1 MFKEG
6 PFFKQE
12 NKELVFYVLGP
23 PKTKSYSIHTPT
35 SIVMFPDVPSEEPF
49 SYVARIPVFICA
61 LKESLF
67 MFVLRDTFTAK
78 RTKTPDGIVMTELET
93 NCSVGEGFIR
103 VEVSVSLAEKIEIL
117 LEIFS
122 WLEAV
127 VATSNDAI
135 VSVSEFCMLREVKVK
150 FCEVFS
156 LEEACVNEVLWPVSD
171 DSNTCGLVVITKNS
185 LERFPL
191 EEGVADTFIDVTAVY
206 FDSNTC
212 GLVVITK
219 NSLERF
225 PLEEGVA
232 DTFIDVTA
240 VYFEVCDAAK
250 RVVCVGGTLWK
261 ETLSA
266 GVALD
271 CSTELLVVLTGLP
284 SLERL
289 EIVVLE
295 AEDSAVK
302 LVTRKLP
309 NVWTCE
315 DLTDVLTSV
324 NRSVCDVSRLLI
336 CVSDLLGSV
345 VTCEGA
351 DGNTE

>member
-206 FDSNTC
+206 F
-212 GLVVITK
+212 
-219 NSLERF
+219 
-225 PLEEGVA
+225 
-232 DTFIDVTA
+232 
-240 VYFEVCDAAK
+240 EVFDAAK

-271 CSTELLVVLTGLP
+271 CSTELLVVVTGLP

>member
-6 PFFKQE
+6 SFFKQE

-191 EEGVADTFIDVTAVY
+191 EEGVADTF
-206 FDSNTC
+206 
-212 GLVVITK
+212 L
-219 NSLERF
+219 
-225 PLEEGVA
+225 
-232 DTFIDVTA
+232 DVTA
-240 VYFEVCDAAK
+240 VYFEVFDAAK

-271 CSTELLVVLTGLP
+271 FSTELLVVLTGLP

>member
-206 FDSNTC
+206 F
-212 GLVVITK
+212 
-219 NSLERF
+219 
-225 PLEEGVA
+225 
-232 DTFIDVTA
+232 
-240 VYFEVCDAAK
+240 EVCDAAK

-302 LVTRKLP
+302 LVTRKSP

>member
-12 NKELVFYVLGP
+12 NKELVFYVLRP

-191 EEGVADTFIDVTAVY
+191 EEGVADTF
-206 FDSNTC
+206 
-212 GLVVITK
+212 L
-219 NSLERF
+219 
-225 PLEEGVA
+225 
-232 DTFIDVTA
+232 DVTA
-240 VYFEVCDAAK
+240 VYFEVFDAAK

>member
-6 PFFKQE
+6 SFFKQE

-35 SIVMFPDVPSEEPF
+35 SIVMFPNVPSEEPF

-61 LKESLF
+61 PKESLF

-150 FCEVFS
+150 FCGVSS

-191 EEGVADTFIDVTAVY
+191 EEGVADTFIDVTA
-206 FDSNTC
+206 
-212 GLVVITK
+212 I
-219 NSLERF
+219 
-225 PLEEGVA
+225 
-232 DTFIDVTA
+232 
-240 VYFEVCDAAK
+240 YFEVCDAAK

-302 LVTRKLP
+302 LVTRKLL
-309 NVWTCE
+309 NVWTFE

>member
-6 PFFKQE
+6 SFFKQE

-171 DSNTCGLVVITKNS
+171 DSNTCGLVVIN
-185 LERFPL
+185 
-191 EEGVADTFIDVTAVY
+191 
-206 FDSNTC
+206 
-212 GLVVITK
+212 K

-302 LVTRKLP
+302 LVT
-309 NVWTCE
+309 
-315 DLTDVLTSV
+315 
-324 NRSVCDVSRLLI
+324 
-336 CVSDLLGSV
+336 
-345 VTCEGA
+345 
-351 DGNTE
+351 

>member
-206 FDSNTC
+206 F
-212 GLVVITK
+212 
-219 NSLERF
+219 
-225 PLEEGVA
+225 
-232 DTFIDVTA
+232 
-240 VYFEVCDAAK
+240 EVFDAAK

-309 NVWTCE
+309 NIWTCE

>member
-23 PKTKSYSIHTPT
+23 PKTKSYSIYTPT

-191 EEGVADTFIDVTAVY
+191 EEGVADTF
-206 FDSNTC
+206 
-212 GLVVITK
+212 L
-219 NSLERF
+219 
-225 PLEEGVA
+225 
-232 DTFIDVTA
+232 DVTA
-240 VYFEVCDAAK
+240 VYFEVFDAAK

-266 GVALD
+266 GVALE

-324 NRSVCDVSRLLI
+324 NRSVCDVSRLPI

>member
-6 PFFKQE
+6 SFFKQE
-12 NKELVFYVLGP
+12 NKELIFYVLGP
-23 PKTKSYSIHTPT
+23 PKTKSYSIPTPT

-93 NCSVGEGFIR
+93 NCSVGECFIR

-171 DSNTCGLVVITKNS
+171 DSNTCGLVVIN
-185 LERFPL
+185 
-191 EEGVADTFIDVTAVY
+191 
-206 FDSNTC
+206 
-212 GLVVITK
+212 K

-271 CSTELLVVLTGLP
+271 FSTELLVVLTGLP

-295 AEDSAVK
+295 AEDNAVK
-302 LVTRKLP
+302 LVTRKLL

>member
-6 PFFKQE
+6 SFFKQK

-61 LKESLF
+61 PKESLF

-150 FCEVFS
+150 FCGVSS

-206 FDSNTC
+206 F
-212 GLVVITK
+212 
-219 NSLERF
+219 
-225 PLEEGVA
+225 
-232 DTFIDVTA
+232 
-240 VYFEVCDAAK
+240 EVCDATK

-302 LVTRKLP
+302 LVTRKLL

-324 NRSVCDVSRLLI
+324 DRSVCDVSRLLI
-336 CVSDLLGSV
+336 CVSDLLGSE

>member
-103 VEVSVSLAEKIEIL
+103 VEVSVSLAEKIEIS

-206 FDSNTC
+206 F
-212 GLVVITK
+212 
-219 NSLERF
+219 
-225 PLEEGVA
+225 
-232 DTFIDVTA
+232 
-240 VYFEVCDAAK
+240 EVCDAAK

-261 ETLSA
+261 ETLST

-271 CSTELLVVLTGLP
+271 FSTELLVVLTGLP

>member
-6 PFFKQE
+6 SFFKQM

-206 FDSNTC
+206 F
-212 GLVVITK
+212 
-219 NSLERF
+219 
-225 PLEEGVA
+225 
-232 DTFIDVTA
+232 
-240 VYFEVCDAAK
+240 EVCDAAK

-324 NRSVCDVSRLLI
+324 NRSVCDVSRLPI

>member
-206 FDSNTC
+206 F
-212 GLVVITK
+212 
-219 NSLERF
+219 
-225 PLEEGVA
+225 
-232 DTFIDVTA
+232 
-240 VYFEVCDAAK
+240 EVCDAAK